1 MREFATFGEIIMSK
15 EITGYTGFDKQAD
28 KFFYR
33 FQYKDELGKRKQ
45 RRRLFDSESKA
56 KFELRKA
63 INKHEQTGERIHKGE
78 RMKFNELA
86 ELYKKSKVF
95 AAVYVSNRK
104 VAGLR
109 SYKTVE
115 IILEVLV
122 KHFDRKLIKSI
133 RPSDI
138 EQFKAKRLNTITK
151 DDSERAISSVNREL
165 GVLRA
170 TLNYAVRESILMA
183 NPFSK
188 CSVISKADETKRE
201 RILSR
206 YEEVKLLSALE
217 YRNKQNK
224 QTIVHIKPLV
234 IAAID
239 TGMRRGELF
248 KLLWSDIDFESNL
261 IYIRATT
268 TKTQTARVVGISE
281 RLHSHLI
288 ELWSQSE
295 KQLEKSVFGLD
306 SEHSNINKAW
316 KTACSEA
323 KIDDLHYHDLRHTF
337 ATRITEAGTPM
348 GLAMKLTGHTQTSTF
363 QRYNNTTDDAARS
376 VAKLLDNFNSQI

>member
-1 MREFATFGEIIMSK
+1 MTK
-15 EITGYTGFDKQAD
+15 QITGYTGFDSKAD
-28 KFFYR
+28 KFFFR
-33 FQYKDELGKRKQ
+33 FQYTDELGKRKQ
-45 RRRLFDSESKA
+45 VRRLFDSESKA
-56 KFELRKA
+56 KSEMRKS
-63 INKHEQTGERIHKGE
+63 INKHEQTGERIHAGE

-86 ELYKKSKVF
+86 TLYEKSKVF
-95 AAVYVSNRK
+95 AVEYKGNRK

-109 SYKTVE
+109 SYQTVK
-115 IILEVLV
+115 IFLDVLK
-122 KHFDRKLIKSI
+122 KHFGAKLISKI
-133 RPSDI
+133 RPSDV
-138 EQFKAKRLNTITK
+138 EKFKLTRLNTKTK
-151 DDSERAISSVNREL
+151 NDTERAIASVNREL
-165 GVLRA
+165 AILRA
-170 TLNYAVRESILMA
+170 CLNFGMREGWLRE
-183 NPFSK
+183 NVFSK
-188 CSVISKADETKRE
+188 CSVISKADENIRS

-206 YEEVKLLSALE
+206 NEEIKLLNALE

-261 IYIRATT
+261 IFIRATN

-281 RLHSHLI
+281 RLYSHLI
-288 ELWSQSE
+288 ELWNQSE
-295 KQLEKSVFGLD
+295 KLFDKSVFGLD

-316 KTACSEA
+316 KTACREA

-348 GLAMKLTGHTQTSTF
+348 GLAMKLTGHSQTSTF

-376 VAKLLDNFNSQI
+376 VAKLLDNFNSQV

>member
-1 MREFATFGEIIMSK
+1 MSK

-33 FQYKDELGKRKQ
+33 FQYKDEFGKRKQ

-56 KFELRKA
+56 KLELRKA
-63 INKHEQTGERIHKGE
+63 INKHEQTGERIHNGE
-78 RMKFNELA
+78 RMKFYELA
-86 ELYKKSKVF
+86 ERYEKSKVF

-115 IILEVLV
+115 MAMNVLRE
-122 KHFDRKLIKSI
+122 HFGAKLIKSI

-138 EQFKAKRLNTITK
+138 EQFKTKRLNTKTK
-151 DDSERAISSVNREL
+151 CNTERAISSVNREL
-165 GVLRA
+165 GVFRA
-170 TLNYAVRESILMA
+170 TLNFAVRESFLMA

-188 CSVISKADETKRE
+188 CSVISKADENIRE

-206 YEEVKLLSALE
+206 KEEVSLLSALE

-224 QTIVHIKPLV
+224 QTIIHIKPLV

-248 KLLWSDIDFESNL
+248 KLLWSDIDFENNL
-261 IYIRATT
+261 IYIRATN

-281 RLHSHLI
+281 RLHSQLI
-288 ELWSQSE
+288 ELWNHSE
-295 KQLEKSVFGLD
+295 KLLEKSVFGLD
-306 SEHSNINKAW
+306 SKYSNINKAW
-316 KTACSEA
+316 KTACIIA

-337 ATRITEAGTPM
+337 ATRITEQGTPM
-348 GLAMKLTGHTQTSTF
+348 GLAMKLTGHSQTSTF
-363 QRYNNTTDDAARS
+363 QRYNNTTNDAARS